1 MNNMIAWWAKNT
13 VAANLL
19 MLGIIISGIFAYGS
33 VGREITPVLAINVVQ
48 VNVAWP
54 GAAPEEVEEQIV
66 IRIEESL
73 SDMDNIDRLRGFSS
87 EGFGRVFVEA
97 MPQAD
102 VAKFINDVKMR
113 IDSISN
119 FPRGIEP
126 PQVSQLVFR
135 QEIFRIAV
143 HGDVSERKLKAAAEW
158 ARDEI
163 ATLPGASV
171 VTLFGTRNEE
181 VTVELSE
188 DAMRRYGITFD
199 QVATAIRASS
209 LNSSSGTVRSATGDN
224 MITARNVADT
234 KQDFENI
241 IVKQTADGGI
251 IRVGDV
257 ATVIDGFEENEILA
271 TMNGQPA
278 ILVQVMG
285 SDNMDVVRS
294 SKAVAEWLEK
304 NGDRFPEGTQ
314 ATLWNDSSKIYTD
327 RMNMISKSA
336 VTGLALVFII
346 LILTLRPK
354 VALWVTLGIATA
366 FAGAFIFLP
375 ALGISLNMI
384 SLFAFL
390 LVIGVVVDDAIVV
403 GESIHTEGQTSGG
416 GESAAILGAQLV
428 AKPVFF
434 AVLTTMVAF
443 APWMFISGPAQAMT
457 MQISVIVIASLAF
470 SLIEAFFILPA
481 HLSKMKPRPKESMGK
496 FSRFQK
502 GIADSITT
510 FADKTYRQWA
520 KGFVEHRYIT
530 AAAFITFF
538 MLSVGLLSSGW
549 LKFSFMPDI
558 ENEEITVTANLM
570 EGTPYSRAL
579 EVLQQ
584 FQDAQQQLVDE
595 VNAASETGEAK
606 LIENWYTRSR
616 RDSVLAIVK
625 MVPPEE
631 RAISI
636 KDAALRLRE
645 LIGDIPDAQSVT
657 VQYRMD
663 DGNNDDG
670 IQFVLKAKDMDE
682 LKAASIAL
690 QEKLRTYDALY
701 DISDNLV
708 GAVEE
713 IRLKLRPGAESLGI
727 NLQLVSRQVRQA
739 YYGEEV
745 QRLARPD
752 GDVKVMVKYPRIDRE
767 SLESLADFRVRLG
780 DGREVP
786 LMSVVDLEFAPGI
799 KSIQRWERRRAVV
812 VRASMNTEDS
822 KNITDDLDD
831 NFFPA
836 WEKEFPGVNH
846 KASGQAEGER
856 KFLQE
861 IFSLSAIALFVMY
874 AFIAVAFGSYFM
886 PLLVLTAIPF
896 GFMGAVYGHM
906 LWGMPMGLFSFFG
919 IAAAAGVVVNDNL
932 VMLDYMNRLKAKGLS
947 AYDAVVEAGVARF
960 RPILLTSVTTFVGLM
975 PMMMEQSTQAEFLK
989 PMILSLAF
997 GVAFALSV
1005 TLALVPALYGIGEDF
1020 HKMGHNTK
1028 MRIKR
1033 LFGFGP
1039 KTLEVKKPQAGE

>member
-1 MNNMIAWWAKNT
+1 MNSMIAWFAKNR

-19 MLGIIISGIFAYGS
+19 MVGIIISGVMAYMN
-33 VGREITPVLAINVVQ
+33 VGREITPVLAINVVR
-48 VNVAWP
+48 VDVVWP
-54 GAAPEEVEEQIV
+54 GASPEEVEEQIV
-66 IRIEESL
+66 IRVEESL
-73 SDMDNIDRLRGFSS
+73 SDMDNIDRLRGFAGESA
-87 EGFGRVFVEA
+87 GRIFIEA

-113 IDSISN
+113 VDSISN

-126 PQVSQLVFR
+126 PRVSQLVFR
-135 QEIFRIAV
+135 QEVFRIAV

-188 DAMRRYGITFD
+188 DAMRRYGVSFD
-199 QVATAIRASS
+199 QVAAAIRG
-209 LNSSSGTVRSATGDN
+209 NSINTSSGTVRSETGDI
-224 MITARNVADT
+224 MINTRNVSDT

-241 IVKQTADGGI
+241 IVRQTPDGAI
-251 IRVGDV
+251 VRVGDV
-257 ATVIDGFEENEILA
+257 ATVNDGFEENEILA

-294 SKAVAEWLEK
+294 STAVAEWLEK
-304 NGDRFPEGTQ
+304 NKDRFPEGTQ

-327 RMNMISKSA
+327 RMNMISSSA
-336 VTGLALVFII
+336 LTGLILVFIV

-375 ALGISLNMI
+375 TLGISLNMI

-403 GESIHTEGQTSGG
+403 GESIHTEGHESGG
-416 GESAAILGAQLV
+416 GESAAILGTQLV

-434 AVLTTMVAF
+434 AVITTMVAF
-443 APWMFISGPAQAMT
+443 APWMFISGPGQAMT

-481 HLSKMKPRPKESMGK
+481 HLSKMKPRPVEEMGK
-496 FSRFQK
+496 FSKFQK
-502 GIADSITT
+502 KIADSITS
-510 FADKTYRQWA
+510 FANNVYRPITN
-520 KGFVEHRYIT
+520 KVVEHRYIT
-530 AAAFITFF
+530 AAAFMSFF
-538 MLSVGLLSSGW
+538 LLSVALLNTGW
-549 LKFSFMPDI
+549 LKFSFMPEI
-558 ENEEITVTANLM
+558 EDEQIIVTANLM

-579 EVLQQ
+579 EVLAQ
-584 FQDAQQQLVDE
+584 FQEAEQQLVDE
-595 VNAASETGEAK
+595 VEANSTDGK
-606 LIENWYTRSR
+606 ARLIENWYTRSR
-616 RDSVLAIVK
+616 RDSVIAIVK
-625 MVPPEE
+625 MVPPED
-631 RAISI
+631 RAMPI

-645 LIGDIPDAQSVT
+645 LIGDIPDAQSVS
-657 VQYRMD
+657 VQYKID
-663 DGNNDDG
+663 DGNDSQG
-670 IQFVLKAKDMDE
+670 MQFALKAKDMEE

-690 QEKLRTYDALY
+690 QDKLRTYDALY

-708 GAVEE
+708 GAVDE
-713 IRLKLRPGAESLGI
+713 IRLSLRPGAETLGI

-745 QRLARPD
+745 QRLARQD
-752 GDVKVMVKYPRIDRE
+752 GDVKVMVKYPRSERE

-786 LMSVVDLEFAPGI
+786 LMSVVDLDFAPGI

-812 VRASMNTEDS
+812 VRASLNTEDS
-822 KNITDDLDD
+822 KNITDDLDE
-831 NFFPA
+831 NFFPT
-836 WEKEFPGVNH
+836 WEKEFPGVTR
-846 KASGQAEGER
+846 KEVGQAEGER

-861 IFSLSAIALFVMY
+861 IMRLSLTALFVMY
-874 AFIAVAFGSYFM
+874 ALIAVAFGSYFM
-886 PLLVLTAIPF
+886 PILVLTAIPF

-906 LWGMPMGLFSFFG
+906 IWGMPLGLFSFFG

-932 VMLDYMNRLKAKGLS
+932 VLLDYVNRLRAKGMS
-947 AYDAVVEAGVARF
+947 ASAAIVEAGVARF
-960 RPILLTSVTTFVGLM
+960 RPILLTSITTFVGLM

-997 GVAFALSV
+997 GVAFALFV
-1005 TLALVPALYGIGEDF
+1005 TLAFVPAIYVIGEDF
-1020 HKMGHNTK
+1020 HSMGHNTK
-1028 MRIKR
+1028 MRFKR
-1033 LFGFGP
+1033 LFGFAP
-1039 KTLEVKKPQAGE
+1039 KTLEVKKPEAGE